1 MTSGNSQ
8 NRDARPG
15 KARPEV
21 NGNVAPRN
29 EAPPPADDE

>member
-1 MTSGNSQ
+1 MSSGNSAHH
-8 NRDARPG
+8 NARPG
-15 KARPEV
+15 KPRPEV